1 MIARESPSAVWLNGR
16 LRWVLALMAGLL
28 MAAAFPPVGWWWAA
42 IVSVAVSTVATFGAS
57 LRFSAALGLLAGASF
72 FAPLLSWMTVV
83 GVDAWIALTLLCA
96 NWWALLFLA
105 QALVQ
110 RLRAWP
116 VLVPAVWVAS
126 EALRGSQ
133 PLGGF
138 PWGRIAFA
146 QVDGP
151 LVSVAGIV
159 GTAGLAY
166 VVAAVGA
173 TSGYG
178 LIVAREGS
186 FARRRLAAPA
196 AALVVVVLS
205 AFAAP
210 GIAAAAAPAGTLQ
223 VAIVQGGTPGVGL
236 SAMGERRAVLA
247 SHVAQTRRLA
257 GDGASPDVV
266 LWPENSTDIDPFVD
280 AQAYADIDAA
290 VRDVGAPVLVGAV
303 VAAGDGSDRVAN
315 TGVLWSPVSGPG
327 ARYVKQHPVP
337 FGEYVP
343 FRDVLGRFIGRL
355 ALVPRDFVA
364 GTSPGVVRV
373 GNVDLGVII
382 CFEVAYDSIVRDTV
396 AAGGQVLVVQ
406 TNNATYG
413 GTSQLAQQ
421 VNMSRLRAVEFG
433 IPVLVAATSGISAV
447 VDRDGS
453 LRSTLDDG
461 ASGVLR
467 AEVAV
472 PGDET
477 IASRIGSLVEFALVA
492 VAVTAVIA
500 GVVVAMRRRERW
512 G

>member
-1 MIARESPSAVWLNGR
+1 MGPHR
-16 LRWVLALMAGLL
+16 LRSGRR
-28 MAAAFPPVGWWWAA
+28 PSG
-42 IVSVAVSTVATFGAS
+42 
-57 LRFSAALGLLAGASF
+57 
-72 FAPLLSWMTVV
+72 
-83 GVDAWIALTLLCA
+83 
-96 NWWALLFLA
+96 
-105 QALVQ
+105 
-110 RLRAWP
+110 AWP
-116 VLVPAVWVAS
+116 
-126 EALRGSQ
+126 
-133 PLGGF
+133 
-138 PWGRIAFA
+138 
-146 QVDGP
+146 
-151 LVSVAGIV
+151 GIV

-166 VVAAVGA
+166 VVAAIGA

-355 ALVPRDFVA
+355 ALVPSRLRRRNL
-364 GTSPGVVRV
+364 PGRRPRGKCRPRRHHLLRSGVRLHRARHRC
-373 GNVDLGVII
+373 G
-382 CFEVAYDSIVRDTV
+382 R
-396 AAGGQVLVVQ
+396 GQVLVVQ

-433 IPVLVAATSGISAV
+433 IPVLVAATSGVSAV

-453 LRSTLDDG
+453 LQVNPGRRDERG
-461 ASGVLR
+461 ASGR
-467 AEVAV
+467 GRS
-472 PGDET
+472 PW
-477 IASRIGSLVEFALVA
+477 R
-492 VAVTAVIA
+492 
-500 GVVVAMRRRERW
+500 
-512 G
+512 